1 MHILENFGIEVMN
14 PRALALF
21 ENAGAKVNHAAQTVW
36 LDRGLVAEALKTTL
50 SAYALTPRNPERK
63 IHLGGDTVNFPLV
76 AGPPNVHDMER
87 GRRAGN
93 HRDYCDLVRLAQHFN
108 CIHMLGNQVCAPVE
122 MPANSRHLDTYLAN
136 LLLTDKSFHVS
147 AIGRGRALDG
157 IEMMAISRGLTREQL
172 AEDPGI
178 TTIISVNS
186 PRRFDDMMAEG
197 LMTMAE
203 FGQSVAVTPFTLMG
217 AM

>member
-1 MHILENFGIEVMN
+1 
-14 PRALALF
+14 
-21 ENAGAKVNHAAQTVW
+21 
-36 LDRGLVAEALKTTL
+36 
-50 SAYALTPRNPERK
+50 
-63 IHLGGDTVNFPLV
+63 
-76 AGPPNVHDMER
+76 MER

-93 HRDYCDLVRLAQHFN
+93 LRDYCDLTRLAQHFN

-122 MPANSRHLDTYLAN
+122 LPANSRHLDTYFAN
-136 LLLTDKSFHVS
+136 LTLTDKSFHVS

-157 IEMMAISRGLTREQL
+157 IEMMAISRGLSLDQMRD
-172 AEDPGI
+172 DPGI

-186 PRRFDDMMAEG
+186 PRRFDEMMAEG

-217 AM
+217 AMSPVTLAGALAQQNAEALFGVV